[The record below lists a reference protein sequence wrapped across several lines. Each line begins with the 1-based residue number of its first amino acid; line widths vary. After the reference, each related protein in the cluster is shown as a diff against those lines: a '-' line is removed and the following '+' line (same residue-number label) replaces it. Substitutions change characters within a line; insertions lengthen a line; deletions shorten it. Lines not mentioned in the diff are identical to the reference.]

1 MGFWK
6 NKDKKRFE
14 RGIILPTSI
23 SKQYLLMKHGDV
35 GIFQTTFNYNTH
47 NQDES
52 YLYGDMYLDFD
63 DKDNFDNAREDAIY
77 AISYLKI
84 VFGIE
89 PNDLKIYFS
98 GNKGVHVIVP
108 KEILQISPNKKLNY
122 IYKAIAKKIQL
133 FIKNNT
139 LDMQVYDNK
148 RMFRIPNSMHET
160 SKLYKILLSY
170 NELRT
175 LPVEEIKSLASSR
188 RNTNVIIINLSYD
201 TNICTSSKMY
211 SWFVENYEKILDIK
225 PVINKQT
232 NKKINYTPPCI
243 ETLLNEGPCDGSRNN
258 VTAILASFYKSRG
271 YDVETAIEEITEWNS
286 ISANPLSLRE
296 IKATIYSMYRSD
308 KSFGCSSIRNY
319 YDECKNSK
327 CKFFKQ

>member
-6 NKDKKRFE
+6 NKEKKRFE
-14 RGIILPTSI
+14 RGIIIPSKI
-23 SKQYLLMKHGDV
+23 SKQYLLVKHGDI
-35 GIFQTTFNYNTH
+35 GIFQTTFNYNAY
-47 NQDES
+47 NQDDS

-77 AISYLKI
+77 AVSYLKI
-84 VFGIE
+84 VFGIS

-98 GNKGVHVIVP
+98 GNKGVHIIVP
-108 KEILQISPNKKLNY
+108 KEILNVEPNKKLNY
-122 IYKAIAKKIQL
+122 IYKAIAKKIQS

-160 SKLYKILLSY
+160 SRLYKISLSY

-175 LPVEEIKSLASSR
+175 MPCENIKSLAMHR
-188 RNTNVIIINLSYD
+188 RKYNTVKPNLN

-225 PVINKQT
+225 PTITKHT

-243 ETLLNEGPCDGSRNN
+243 EALINNGPCTGSRNN

-271 YDVETAIEEITEWNS
+271 YDVDSAIDEITEWNS
-286 ISANPLSLRE
+286 ISSSPLSERE
-296 IKATIYSMYRSD
+296 IKATIYSMYRTD
-308 KSFGCSSIRNY
+308 KSFGCTTIRNY

-327 CKFFKQ
+327 CKFFK